1 MAILVSG
8 SMAYDSI
15 MDFPDSFKNHIL
27 PDQIHILNVCF
38 VVDKMRKNFGGCAGN
53 IAYTMKMLGADPIIL
68 APLGSDGNDYKK
80 FLESKGVLT
89 KYIPLSSTKLTSSA
103 SITTDVD
110 HNQVIAYYSGAGD
123 EAIDMS
129 VENVSEPIEIALITP
144 TAKQAMIKHA
154 NECAEKNIPF
164 VFDPSHQLT
173 AFGDEELRN
182 MIQKA
187 KFYVAN
193 DYEMKLT
200 EQKTGW
206 SSEEILNHVE
216 FVIVTLGEKGSFIR
230 SKNELFEIA
239 PCHAFVVADPT
250 GAGDSYRAGFFTAY
264 VRGMDLET
272 CGRVGSVAATYTV
285 EQYGTQNHVFTLP
298 EFCERFEK
306 AYGEKLELK

>member
-1 MAILVSG
+1 
-8 SMAYDSI
+8 MAYDSI

-38 VVDKMRKNFGGCAGN
+38 VVDQLRKNYGGCAGN
-53 IAYTMKMLGADPIIL
+53 IAYTMNLLGGSPL
-68 APLGSDGNDYKK
+68 LFAPLGSDGGEYKK
-80 FLESKGVLT
+80 FLESKGINTSYV
-89 KYIPLSSTKLTSSA
+89 PLSTEKLTSA
-103 SITTDVD
+103 ANITTDKD

-123 EAIDMS
+123 EATNLNVGD
-129 VENVSEPIEIALITP
+129 VSEEISLALITP
-144 TAKQAMIKHA
+144 TQKLAMIKHA

-173 AFGDEELRN
+173 AFSDEELRA
-182 MIQKA
+182 MISKA

-206 SSEEILNHVE
+206 NTEEILNHVE

-230 SKNELFEIA
+230 SKNEIFEIA
-239 PCHAFVVADPT
+239 PCPAFTVADPT

-264 VRGMDLET
+264 AQGLDLET
-272 CGRVGSVAATYTV
+272 CGQIGSVAATYTV
-285 EQYGTQNHVFTLP
+285 EQYGSQNHMFTLG
-298 EFCERFEK
+298 EFGERFEK
-306 AYGEKLELK
+306 TYGKKLPLKDN